1 MGLLD
6 VLRKRIGNVKVAL
19 PFVRLFG
26 YEKIYGKERIKDYD
40 TMIENFKSWVYACA
54 QRNAY
59 SIAKC
64 DLKIYR
70 KERVEGKISLTEID
84 EHPFMDLLNTVNPFY
99 NKFELWTLTGIFLEL
114 TGNNYWWIVPDQL
127 GVPREI
133 WNLPSNW
140 MKIVPSKTEF
150 IAGYTCQPP
159 GEAVPIPFQVDEI
172 VHFKYPSPFDLHYGT
187 GPLLGAQYGVDLNNN
202 LKLHAINYLMNNA
215 QPSGALYTEDSLT
228 DDQFQRLKNQWNREY
243 KGSSNAGKMAIL
255 EKGLKYQQIGQGL
268 SEFKFDDMAKS
279 VRDEIL
285 AIFGV
290 PASQLGLVEDVN
302 RANAEAND
310 YVYQNGTILPK
321 LTLIEEKLNEK
332 LMPRYDKNIVCKFV
346 SPVPADKEYR
356 LREQAEHI
364 RCGYSSIDDERKKDN
379 LDPYETPETSMPLIP
394 FSVMPAGEERPD
406 PYANVDEGSGKDE
419 NTDSEMDKDKKKKS
433 INKDAK
439 ARRTRKWEV
448 FAAMTAPQER
458 MLKTAMGRYFEA
470 ERRDVMHNLNNY
482 KSVTKDAKVGVL
494 ASIIFNIQ
502 SENNRL
508 KEISKPYI
516 REALTSGAALMGE
529 ELGIDFN
536 LIEPGILRAVERRMN
551 FFAEKT
557 NEGTVQLLKDE
568 FDEALKNGESIEQ
581 ISKRIDKVFDYS
593 EHYRSVR
600 IARTEVIGGANEG
613 QLEAATSAGVKY
625 KQWITARDE
634 NVRESHQIDG
644 QTVDVTEDFVTGLG
658 NHMRFPGDRAT
669 GAPAEDIINCRCTW
683 GATREKE

>member
-1 MGLLD
+1 MNLLD
-6 VLRKRIGNVKVAL
+6 TLRKRIGNVKFTL
-19 PFVRLFG
+19 PFIKLFG
-26 YEKIYGKERIKDYD
+26 YEKVYGKDRIKDFD
-40 TMIENFKSWVYACA
+40 NMIENFKSWVYACA

-59 SIAKC
+59 SVAKC
-64 DLKIYR
+64 ELKVYR
-70 KERVEGKISLTEID
+70 KGRVDGKQSLIEIE
-84 EHPFMDLLNTVNPFY
+84 EHPFKDLMDKVNPFF
-99 NKFELWTLTGIFLEL
+99 NKFELWTLSTIFLEL

-140 MKIVPSKTEF
+140 MKVIPSKTEF
-150 IAGYTCQPP
+150 ISGYTCLPP

-172 VHFKYPSPFDLHYGT
+172 IHFKYPSPFDLHYGT

-202 LKLHAINYLMNNA
+202 LKIHAINYLMNNA

-243 KGSSNAGKMAIL
+243 RGSSNAGKMAIL

-268 SEFKFDDMAKS
+268 ADLNFPDIARS

-332 LMPRYDKNIVCKFV
+332 MMPRYDANIVCKFV

-356 LREQAEHI
+356 LKEQAEHI
-364 RCGYSSIDDERKKDN
+364 RSGYSSIDDERVKDN
-379 LDPYETPETSMPLIP
+379 EEPYNKPETQMPLIP

-406 PYANVDEGSGKDE
+406 PYAPGSEKE
-419 NTDSEMDKDKKKKS
+419 EDKEEKS
-433 INKDAK
+433 MTKDAK

-448 FAAMTAPQER
+448 FAAMTEPQEKL
-458 MLKTAMGRYFEA
+458 LKGVMARYFEA
-470 ERRDVMHNLNNY
+470 ERKEVMRNLNNY
-482 KSVTKDAKVGVL
+482 RSIGKEAKVGIS
-494 ASIIFNIQ
+494 ASIIFNIRT
-502 SENNRL
+502 ENDRL
-508 KEISKPYI
+508 KTISKPYI
-516 REALTSGAALMGE
+516 REAIMSGADLMAK
-529 ELGIDFN
+529 ELGIDFT
-536 LIEPGILRAVERRMN
+536 LIEPRVLRAIDRRVS
-551 FFAEKT
+551 FFSEKT
-557 NEGTVQLLKDE
+557 NDGTVELLKDE
-568 FDEALKNGESIEQ
+568 LQEAMEKGENIESI
-581 ISKRIDKVFDYS
+581 SRRIDKVFDYS

-600 IARTEVIGGANEG
+600 IARTEVIGAANEG
-613 QLEAATSAGVKY
+613 QLETALEVGVEF

-634 NVRESHQIDG
+634 NVRESHQIEG
-644 QTVDVTEDFVTGLG
+644 QTVGITEDFVTGLG
-658 NHMRFPGDRAT
+658 NHIRFPGDRAT

-683 GATREKE
+683 AATRTKE